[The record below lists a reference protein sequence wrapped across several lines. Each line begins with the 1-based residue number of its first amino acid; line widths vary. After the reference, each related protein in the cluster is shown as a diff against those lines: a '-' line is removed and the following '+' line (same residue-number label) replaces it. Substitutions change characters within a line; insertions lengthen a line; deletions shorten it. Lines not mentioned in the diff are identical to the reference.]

1 MDKRERKQRI
11 LREISRL
18 IDGRLILRLNKHE
31 INTLV
36 GIKNSLNGNLRCSD
50 SHEESVERIK
60 SKHFSELFE
69 ISELDRLRF
78 KHIVLPRMG
87 DFILGWDSASR
98 EVSYDAALDLFEADL
113 EYLRSDDLSRH
124 LPVSCAAAR
133 AAVEANIGTFRL
145 HPRFGNGSKVAL
157 WQYEKLVLATTEGWA
172 SHLQELG
179 LQLRKNSSGHSV
191 G

>member
-18 IDGRLILRLNKHE
+18 IDGRLILRLDKHE

-60 SKHFSELFE
+60 SKHFSESFE
-69 ISELDRLRF
+69 ISEFDRLRL
-78 KHIVLPRMG
+78 KHITLPRMG
-87 DFILGWDSASR
+87 EFLSGWDSASR

-113 EYLRSDDLSRH
+113 EYLRSDDLSHH
-124 LPVSCAAAR
+124 LPASCAAAR
-133 AAVEANIGTFRL
+133 ASVEANIRTIRL
-145 HPRFGNGSKVAL
+145 HPRFGSGSKVAF
-157 WQYEKLVLATTEGWA
+157 WQYEKLVLATAGGWA
-172 SHLQELG
+172 SHLEELG
-179 LQLRKNSSGHSV
+179 VMLGN
-191 G
+191 